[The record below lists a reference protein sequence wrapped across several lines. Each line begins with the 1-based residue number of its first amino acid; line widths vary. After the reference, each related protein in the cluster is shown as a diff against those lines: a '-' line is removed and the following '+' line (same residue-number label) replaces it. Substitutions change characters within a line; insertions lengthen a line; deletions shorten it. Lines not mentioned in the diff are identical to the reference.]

1 MAVTQSKTLKDL
13 RQAVGRNLGK
23 MITGTTT
30 GGSTST
36 AIDTSLFGGDDEY
49 IGSYMRFTSGNK
61 SGTTQRIS
69 DYTSSSTTL
78 TFKTT
83 TSGAIDG
90 DDTYELWSDGF
101 DPVVVDE
108 LINQA
113 ICEVTGRVYDPVE
126 KLDVHTDRINTR
138 WEIPSGLAM
147 IQDVYYRDKITQ
159 KLLHNCNSSFTAT
172 NEGGGTIRGA
182 DGSTTNFIDTEDYK
196 TGSGANKFVITSASN
211 DNGLMTDSITSVN
224 LAKYDYIEFWIKSNQ
239 NTTAAGDLQLMLD
252 NTAACASPLET
263 LNIPILTADTWKY
276 CRLALSNPETD
287 TAIISVGLKLAD
299 SSQVNSGTATIWID
313 DIKAVKNDTAAWEK
327 LARNTWR
334 IDKEGTVQ
342 GASTADL
349 VLSDR
354 GRALAA
360 YRLLKIVGGNVPTEF
375 SLDTTVTEVPERY
388 VVAYATA
395 LVAQAG
401 STRNDIDTDGMR
413 TLAGFWHN
421 KAEQARN
428 SLPFLTNVRTVR

>member
-13 RQAVGRNLGK
+13 RQTVGRNLGK

-101 DPVVVDE
+101 DPDVVDE
-108 LINQA
+108 LINQS
-113 ICEVTGRVYDPVE
+113 IWEVTGRVYDPVE
-126 KLDVHTDRINTR
+126 NLDVHTDRINTR

-159 KLLHNCNSSFTAT
+159 KLLHNCNSVFDESVDSDFTITA
-172 NEGGGTIRGA
+172 
-182 DGSTTNFIDTEDYK
+182 DTEDYK
-196 TGSGANKFVITSASN
+196 TGSASN
-211 DNGLMTDSITSVN
+211 KIVIAAGASAGDTASDTITSVN
-224 LAKYDYIEFWIKSNQ
+224 ISKYDHLEFWIKSSVATSSGNLKIHLVD
-239 NTTAAGDLQLMLD
+239 AGGIEESLD
-252 NTAACASPLET
+252 VPA
-263 LNIPILTADTWKY
+263 LTANVWKY
-276 CRLALSNPETD
+276 CRIALVAPYDN
-287 TAIISVGLKLAD
+287 TAITQVRFEYD
-299 SSQVNSGTATIWID
+299 SDLGACVVHLD
-313 DIKAVKNDTAAWEK
+313 DIKVVKNDTAAWEK

-375 SLDTTVTEVPERY
+375 SADTTVTEVPERY
-388 VVAYATA
+388 VTAYATA
-395 LVAQAG
+395 LTAQAG